1 MVEIVVLIITRWHD
15 TGSRMFLRNT
25 LDSKI
30 QSKHQNMK
38 LLFLF
43 GVPSNA
49 TTTQIDQIT
58 EENKEYQD
66 MVIPSESI
74 LIYNSKVENI
84 LKGSLCSIPS
94 PSPSVKIRIIAL
106 TGKAKHCWSMS
117 TNFLFPKF
125 C

>member
-74 LIYNSKVENI
+74 LIYNSKV
-84 LKGSLCSIPS
+84 
-94 PSPSVKIRIIAL
+94 
-106 TGKAKHCWSMS
+106 
-117 TNFLFPKF
+117 
-125 C
+125 